1 MKRIQ
6 ICFVVVAIAL
16 LSCQVGVAAE
26 KPTAHDLFQRGVE
39 FEKSKVYDEA
49 IKMYTEA
56 IGLDRYYAE
65 AYFRRG
71 KALATAHKTRTEE
84 AFADFNNAIDL
95 DPKNAEAYYE
105 RGLLNAFVLNNE
117 RAREDMRTAAGLGH
131 MGAQQW
137 LTPALAKKAAEK
149 EAASTQ
155 TAALPAPG
163 EAQQTPADA
172 MDDKAGKEAGDAF
185 FAPGKR
191 LPSGSEPVVR
201 FDFNKADIK
210 EQYYPVLDEVA
221 QVLTEKVP
229 EAIVVL
235 AGHTDNTGTEK
246 YNDALSVRRAKAV
259 ASYLTG
265 KRDISPNRLIVKGYG
280 EGTPIATNDT
290 VEGRA
295 INRRVEIL
303 DAGKPGEPPAAEKL

>member
-16 LSCQVGVAAE
+16 LACQTGVAAE
-26 KPTAHDLFQRGVE
+26 KPTAHDLFQMGAE
-39 FEKSKVYDEA
+39 YEKSKVYDEA

-84 AFADFNNAIDL
+84 AFADFNSAIDL

-131 MGAQQW
+131 KEAQKW
-137 LTPALAKKAAEK
+137 LSPADRQEKSQEVTPVVASRPTEEAEKAPAAE
-149 EAASTQ
+149 
-155 TAALPAPG
+155 
-163 EAQQTPADA
+163 
-172 MDDKAGKEAGDAF
+172 DKTGKEAGDAF

-210 EQYYPVLDEVA
+210 EQYYPILDEVA

-229 EAIVVL
+229 EVIVEL
-235 AGHTDNTGTEK
+235 AGHTDSTGTEK

-259 ASYLTG
+259 ASYLTD
-265 KRDISPNRLIVKGYG
+265 KRGISPNRLIPKGYG

-295 INRRVEIL
+295 MNRRVEIL

>member
-16 LSCQVGVAAE
+16 LACQTGVAAE
-26 KPTAHDLFQRGVE
+26 KPTAHDLFQMGVE

-65 AYFRRG
+65 AYSRRG

-117 RAREDMRTAAGLGH
+117 RAREDMRAAAGLGH
-131 MGAQQW
+131 KGAQKW
-137 LTPALAKKAAEK
+137 L
-149 EAASTQ
+149 S
-155 TAALPAPG
+155 
-163 EAQQTPADA
+163 PADQQEKSQEVTLA
-172 MDDKAGKEAGDAF
+172 VAGRPSEEAEQAPAAKEKTGKEAGDAF
-185 FAPGKR
+185 FVPGKR

-201 FDFNKADIK
+201 FDHDKADIK

-235 AGHTDNTGTEK
+235 AGHTDNTGTQK

-265 KRDISPNRLIVKGYG
+265 KRGISPNRLILKGYG

-303 DAGKPGEPPAAEKL
+303 DAGKSGEPPAAEKL

>member
-6 ICFVVVAIAL
+6 ICFVVVAIAV

-26 KPTAHDLFQRGVE
+26 KPTAHDFLQRGVE
-39 FEKSKVYDEA
+39 FERSHVYDEA

-84 AFADFNNAIDL
+84 AFADYNSAIDL
-95 DPKNAEAYYE
+95 DPKNAEVYYE

-131 MGAQQW
+131 TGAQKW
-137 LTPALAKKAAEK
+137 LSPADRQEKGQEVTLAAAGRPPAEAEQAPAAEEK
-149 EAASTQ
+149 T
-155 TAALPAPG
+155 
-163 EAQQTPADA
+163 
-172 MDDKAGKEAGDAF
+172 GKEPEDAS

-235 AGHTDNTGTEK
+235 AGHTDDTGTEK

-265 KRDISPNRLIVKGYG
+265 KRDISPNRLMIKGYG
-280 EGTPIATNDT
+280 EGMPIATNDT
-290 VEGRA
+290 AEGRA
-295 INRRVEIL
+295 MNRRVEIL

>member
-6 ICFVVVAIAL
+6 ICLVVVAIAL
-16 LSCQVGVAAE
+16 LSCRIGVAAE
-26 KPTAHDLFQRGVE
+26 KPTAQNWFQMGVE

-56 IGLDRYYAE
+56 IRFDPYYAE

-71 KALATAHKTRTEE
+71 KAYATAHKTRTEE
-84 AFADFNNAIDL
+84 AFADFNSAIDL
-95 DPKNAEAYYE
+95 DPRNAEAYYE

-117 RAREDMRTAAGLGH
+117 RAREDMRTAANLGH
-131 MGAQQW
+131 KEAQQW
-137 LTPALAKKAAEK
+137 LTPPDRQQKGKEATVAASVPSSGEADQAPAAE
-149 EAASTQ
+149 E
-155 TAALPAPG
+155 
-163 EAQQTPADA
+163 
-172 MDDKAGKEAGDAF
+172 KAVAEAGDAF

-221 QVLTEKVP
+221 QVLTEKAP
-229 EAIVVL
+229 EAVVVL

-246 YNDALSVRRAKAV
+246 YNDALSVRRSKAV
-259 ASYLTG
+259 ASYLAD
-265 KRDISPNRLIVKGYG
+265 KRGVPPNRLIVKGYG
-280 EGTPIATNDT
+280 ESMPIATNDT
-290 VEGRA
+290 AEGRA
-295 INRRVEIL
+295 MNRRVEIR
-303 DAGKPGEPPAAEKL
+303 DAGKPGEPPAAGSR

>member
-16 LSCQVGVAAE
+16 LTCQVGVAAE
-26 KPTAHDLFQRGVE
+26 KPTAQDLFQMGVE

-71 KALATAHKTRTEE
+71 KALATAHKTRPEE
-84 AFADFNNAIDL
+84 AFADYNNAIDL
-95 DPKNAEAYYE
+95 APKNAEAYYE

-131 MGAQQW
+131 NGAQKW
-137 LTPALAKKAAEK
+137 LSPADRQEKSQEVTLAVAGRTPAEAEQAPAAEEK
-149 EAASTQ
+149 T
-155 TAALPAPG
+155 
-163 EAQQTPADA
+163 
-172 MDDKAGKEAGDAF
+172 GKEAGDAF
-185 FAPGKR
+185 FVPGKR

-265 KRDISPNRLIVKGYG
+265 KRDISPNRLILKGYG

-295 INRRVEIL
+295 MNRRVEIL